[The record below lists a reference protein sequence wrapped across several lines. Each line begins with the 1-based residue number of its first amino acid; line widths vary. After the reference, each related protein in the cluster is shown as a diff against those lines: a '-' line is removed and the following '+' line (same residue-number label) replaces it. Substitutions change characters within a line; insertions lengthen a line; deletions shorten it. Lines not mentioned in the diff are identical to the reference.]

1 MPNKRTM
8 RAFSFSL
15 ILLGLLGLLLSILGE
30 VTKLGEYQSFPQREW
45 EQFDPNSVTELPNIV
60 AMKNK
65 IDQSL
70 PQSLTEQEKMFV
82 IYDLVIHRF
91 THGNQSKYNIFSNWL
106 LWLTGKIA
114 SPLSFVRSP
123 DILLEHGHSALC
135 GTQAYVL
142 QNLAES
148 YGIPTRRVGMNGHV
162 VMEAWYENDWHLYD
176 PDLEVIPITA
186 DQKILSLD
194 ELARSPE
201 LVGRYYKGS
210 GSKEY
215 VDSVVEIVSSR
226 EDNSFELYW
235 MIEKHVAYRAERLA
249 NIAKWV
255 IPSILLLTGLGIYFR
270 KNRKTYGMS

>member
-1 MPNKRTM
+1 MPNKSTM
-8 RAFSFSL
+8 RVLPLSL
-15 ILLGLLGLLLSILGE
+15 ILLGLLGLLLSTLGE
-30 VTKLGEYQSFPQREW
+30 VAKLGEYPSFPQREW
-45 EQFDPNSVTELPNIV
+45 EQFDPNLVTELPDIV

-70 PQSLTEQEKMFV
+70 TQPLTEQEKMFV

-91 THGNQSKYNIFSNWL
+91 THGDQSKYNIFSNWL
-106 LWLTGKIA
+106 LWLTGKVA

-123 DILLEHGHSALC
+123 DTLLKHGHSALC

-142 QNLAES
+142 QSIAES

-162 VMEAWYENDWHLYD
+162 VMEAWYEDDWHLYD

-201 LVGRYYKGS
+201 LVRKYYQGR

-249 NIAKWV
+249 NIAMWV
-255 IPSILLLTGLGIYFR
+255 IPSLLLLTGLGIYVR
-270 KNRKTYGMS
+270 KNRKPYSVS